1 MCSQPIEQD
10 AQLLRATPRSSS
22 SCLAAS
28 FGASANVAAVK
39 LRVGSVLTALK
50 ASRLASVPSS
60 RYFAVAGPKLRAR
73 RSRAAART
81 ASWSWTAT
89 LAPALTSTALRFL
102 APSTAPRPP
111 RPACRPS
118 WEIVAYR
125 TPRSPAGPIAA
136 VRQPWP
142 KRCFAAAS
150 ASAADSPVRSAA
162 GSSRT
167 PSAST
172 SSTDSWRARPR
183 TTIASLPVSLPAI
196 ANWLDAS
203 ASVSRPVSGD
213 FATTA
218 NFALVVSG
226 VPTSGENTKASAA
239 SGPNG
244 STSGGVSR
252 CSSQVPSPTPPRYPR
267 STRSSRSRPWAVAAV
282 PLTSTTSA
290 QPKYPPGAMPR
301 LYVAHPPGCSAS
313 GVGREERHRVAGDQR
328 QPGIPHDVVAVDRRD
343 HVPVEG
349 EVDGRRRFA
358 QAGRGHR
365 PGSAPVD
372 SGQRAEALDRDVGSG
387 PGPGPL
393 VLLPGVDVLH
403 RVERRVGRGHRGIGE
418 QHGVVRLHRAAVLQ
432 QHAGP
437 QVALGDLR
445 LDQSGQRGPVPRRE
459 WLPIPTH
466 GRQHQ
471 VHGGIVEPADDGPD
485 VRGVQE
491 RQVGR
496 ADERRAG
503 PVPHRGQSRRHA
515 LHRPEP
521 LDRVLRGVDALGQ
534 VGQLLPGSPYH
545 DDRPVDRAGHHGGRA
560 EQQRRTVPL
569 QPRLGLAHTR
579 RRAAGEHHCRH
590 WTRHP
595 PILGAHAWR
604 SADLSPSGLPP
615 RSGTVG
621 HRSTTGLPR

>member
-10 AQLLRATPRSSS
+10 AQLLRATPRSSC
-22 SCLAAS
+22 SCSAAS

-136 VRQPWP
+136 VRQPRP

-196 ANWLDAS
+196 ANWLEAS
-203 ASVSRPVSGD
+203 ASVSRPV
-213 FATTA
+213 
-218 NFALVVSG
+218 
-226 VPTSGENTKASAA
+226 SGENTKASAA

-301 LYVAHPPGCSAS
+301 LYVAHPPGCSAP

-393 VLLPGVDVLH
+393 VLLRGVDVL
-403 RVERRVGRGHRGIGE
+403 
-418 QHGVVRLHRAAVLQ
+418 
-432 QHAGP
+432 
-437 QVALGDLR
+437 
-445 LDQSGQRGPVPRRE
+445 
-459 WLPIPTH
+459 
-466 GRQHQ
+466 
-471 VHGGIVEPADDGPD
+471 
-485 VRGVQE
+485 
-491 RQVGR
+491 
-496 ADERRAG
+496 
-503 PVPHRGQSRRHA
+503 
-515 LHRPEP
+515 
-521 LDRVLRGVDALGQ
+521 
-534 VGQLLPGSPYH
+534 
-545 DDRPVDRAGHHGGRA
+545 
-560 EQQRRTVPL
+560 
-569 QPRLGLAHTR
+569 
-579 RRAAGEHHCRH
+579 
-590 WTRHP
+590 
-595 PILGAHAWR
+595 
-604 SADLSPSGLPP
+604 
-615 RSGTVG
+615 
-621 HRSTTGLPR
+621 